1 MIKLPA
7 ETIFDA
13 EGVLPRGDRFFMA
26 GAVRFVG
33 IARPIDL
40 ADPVARVPTESLE
53 EHFAF
58 STQTFLFQLRVQL
71 TCPRFDTW
79 RGPPS

>member
-1 MIKLPA
+1 MNKLPA

-13 EGVLPRGDRFFMA
+13 ESVLPRGDRFFMA

-40 ADPVARVPTESLE
+40 ANSIAGVPTESLK
-53 EHFAF
+53 EHFMF
-58 STQTFLFQLRVQL
+58 STQT
-71 TCPRFDTW
+71 
-79 RGPPS
+79 